1 MSSRKNPPG
10 AKPINRQSMNPHHDS
25 FSDNSSNDDSEMKK
39 IPASINKKRK
49 VREDAS
55 NSSFKKQKA
64 LQKDDI
70 IILTSPKGSKHGAI
84 TAPNDFS
91 MSNIPRRKVPVV
103 ASAATMTQIPGR
115 MPQSN
120 LTDSIMVTPSKESA
134 ITIVGGNNQNVNS
147 PGSKSSDNASIPVP
161 PPVPRCIFTTGA
173 SEMEDIH
180 DENNADC

>member
-1 MSSRKNPPG
+1 MYKYHATCRLLVHARTCSIVDIKDGLSMWLIKNFGIVVNVTKKMSSRKNPPG

-91 MSNIPRRKVPVV
+91 MSNIP
-103 ASAATMTQIPGR
+103 
-115 MPQSN
+115 
-120 LTDSIMVTPSKESA
+120 
-134 ITIVGGNNQNVNS
+134 
-147 PGSKSSDNASIPVP
+147 
-161 PPVPRCIFTTGA
+161 
-173 SEMEDIH
+173 
-180 DENNADC
+180 